1 MIDLHSH
8 ILPGV
13 DDGAPDL
20 NTSLE
25 MARIAVAD
33 GITHMAC
40 TPHIV
45 AGVYDNSAR
54 TISDAVAMLQRHLRE
69 AQIPLELFVGA
80 DAHIAP
86 DLPER
91 LTSGDVPTLN
101 KSRYFL
107 LEPTH
112 HILPPRIEELASRLI
127 KAGFIPI
134 LTHPERLTWIVSHY
148 TVIER
153 LNDAGCLIQLTAG
166 SIEGAFGRM
175 ALYYAER
182 LIDEGRVDIVA
193 SDAHGADTRQPCL
206 SRARTSLAARI
217 GEEEAEKMVLQRPYE
232 VLFNQS
238 VEPAAASTLRRKAGE
253 RPLARRFGALGR
265 IFGGG
270 GS

>member
-13 DDGAPDL
+13 DDGSPDL
-20 NTSLE
+20 DVSLQ

-45 AGVYDNSAR
+45 PGVYDNDAAM
-54 TISDAVAMLQRHLRE
+54 IGDAVAQLQRRLHE
-69 AQIPLELFVGA
+69 AEIPLELFVGA

-86 DLPER
+86 DLLER

-107 LEPTH
+107 FEPTH
-112 HILPPRIEELASRLI
+112 HILPPRIKDLASRLI
-127 KAGFIPI
+127 NAGFIPI

-148 TVIER
+148 AVVER

-166 SIEGAFGRM
+166 SIEGTFGRT
-175 ALYYAER
+175 ALYYAEK
-182 LIDEGRVDIVA
+182 LIDEGRVDVVA
-193 SDAHGADTRQPCL
+193 SDAHSAGVRQPCL
-206 SRARTSLAARI
+206 SRARALLAARI
-217 GEEEAEKMVLQRPYE
+217 GEEVADKMVLQSPAGI
-232 VLFNQS
+232 LANQW
-238 VEPAAASTLRRKAGE
+238 VQPAATVMQRKPEEKPAVE
-253 RPLARRFGALGR
+253 RFGALGR

-270 GS
+270 RS

>member
-13 DDGAPDL
+13 DDGSPDL
-20 NTSLE
+20 DTSLQ

-45 AGVYDNSAR
+45 AGVYDNSAK
-54 TISDAVAMLQRHLRE
+54 TISDAVAILQRHLHE

-80 DAHIAP
+80 DVYIAP

-91 LTSGDVPTLN
+91 LTSGEVPTLN

-107 LEPTH
+107 FEPTH
-112 HILPPRIEELASRLI
+112 HILPPRIEDLTSRLLN
-127 KAGFIPI
+127 AGFVPI

-148 TVIER
+148 TVVEH

-166 SIEGAFGRM
+166 SIEGAFGRT
-175 ALYYAER
+175 ALYYAEK

-193 SDAHGADTRQPCL
+193 SDAHNAGIRQPCL
-206 SRARTSLAARI
+206 SRAREWLSTRI
-217 GEEEAEKMVLQRPYE
+217 GEEAADKMVRQRANE
-232 VLFNQS
+232 ILSNQS
-238 VEPAAASTLRRKAGE
+238 VEPAAASMRRKSGE
-253 RPLARRFGALGR
+253 RSLVGRLGALGR

-270 GS
+270 S